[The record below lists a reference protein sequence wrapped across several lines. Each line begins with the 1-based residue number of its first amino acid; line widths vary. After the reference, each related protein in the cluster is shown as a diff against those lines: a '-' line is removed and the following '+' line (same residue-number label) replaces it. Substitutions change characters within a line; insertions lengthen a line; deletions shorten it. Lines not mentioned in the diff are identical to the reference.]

1 MYTKLMDAKN
11 MLEQSAQIMHTPN
24 APAVLQIYANYDTN
38 SAEAISYT
46 HNKNCKIQDETDTV

>member
-11 MLEQSAQIMHTPN
+11 MLEQSAQIMH
-24 APAVLQIYANYDTN
+24 APAALQIYANYDTN